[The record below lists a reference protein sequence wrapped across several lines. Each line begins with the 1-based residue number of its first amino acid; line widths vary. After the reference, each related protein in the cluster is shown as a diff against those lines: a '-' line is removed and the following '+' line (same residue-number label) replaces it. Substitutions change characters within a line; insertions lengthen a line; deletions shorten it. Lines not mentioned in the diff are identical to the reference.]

1 MFELLFLDLDDTILD
16 FHKAERVAI
25 AKTLSAFGLEP
36 TEEVMQRYHVINKWH
51 WEQLELG
58 NLTRDQVLTQRFGVL
73 LAEYGLDADTN
84 ACAKRYMDNLSQGHF
99 FLPGALEA
107 IQRLS
112 GKYRLFLIS
121 NGTSSVQRGRLDS
134 AQLYP
139 YFEEIFIS
147 HEIGVNKP
155 AKAFFDICFSR
166 VKDFDPTTALVVGDS
181 LSSDIRGG
189 NNAGIATCWVN
200 PKHAPCPADIHADY
214 QIESITQLEAFLEAL
229 DIPM

>member
-16 FHKAERVAI
+16 FHQAERVAI
-25 AKTLSAFGLEP
+25 AKTLNAFGLEP

-58 NLTRDQVLTQRFGVL
+58 NLTRDQVLTQRFSML
-73 LAEYGLDADTN
+73 LEEYGITADAI
-84 ACAKRYMDNLSQGHF
+84 ACATTYMDNLSQGHY

-107 IQRLS
+107 VQQLS
-112 GKYRLFLIS
+112 KKHRLFLIS

-139 YFEEIFIS
+139 YFEDIFIS

-155 AKAFFDICFSR
+155 AKAYFDICFSR
-166 VKDFDPTTALVVGDS
+166 VKDFDPSKALIVGDS

-189 NNAGIATCWVN
+189 NNAGIPTCWVN
-200 PKHAPCPADIHADY
+200 PKGTPCPADIRADY
-214 QIESITQLEAFLEAL
+214 QIQSIAQLEDLLASL
-229 DIPM
+229 

>member
-16 FHKAERVAI
+16 FHQAERVAI

-58 NLTRDQVLTQRFGVL
+58 NLTRDQVLTQRFTML
-73 LAEYGLDADTN
+73 LAEYGLTADAN
-84 ACAKRYMDNLSQGHF
+84 ACAKAYMDNLSQGHY

-107 IQRLS
+107 VQRLS
-112 GKYRLFLIS
+112 KKYRLFLIS

-155 AKAFFDICFSR
+155 AKGFFDACFSR
-166 VKDFDPTTALVVGDS
+166 VKDFDPSKALIVGDS

-189 NNAGIATCWVN
+189 NNAGIPTCWVN
-200 PKHAPCPADIHADY
+200 ATGAACPEGITADY
-214 QIESITQLEAFLEAL
+214 QIQSIAQLEALLET
-229 DIPM
+229 M